1 MEYRKFM
8 SWLAVAASL
17 SLISP
22 AFSQVIPTRTIDMT
36 TVLNDEH
43 GKPLKDA
50 GGQDLKADPTCEKCP
65 LLTLG
70 HAIANVLF
78 APDKDASGQELW
90 GRGELASRIKDDKT
104 ATLTAD
110 EIAKIKTLLAKDYP
124 APVIIM
130 QAYPLLDPNAK
141 PVDVK

>member
-1 MEYRKFM
+1 MNYRKFIFRLVM
-8 SWLAVAASL
+8 TASL
-17 SLISP
+17 SLLSP
-22 AFSQVIPTRTIDMT
+22 AFAQTVPAHTINMT
-36 TVLNDEH
+36 TVLADEH

-50 GGQDLKADPTCEKCP
+50 NGQDVKADPTCEKCP
-65 LLTLG
+65 PLTLG

-78 APDKDASGQELW
+78 APDRDASGAELW
-90 GRGELASRIKDDKT
+90 GRGALATRIKDDKA

-110 EIAKIKTLLAKDYP
+110 EIAKIKTLLAKGYP

-141 PVDVK
+141 PSDVK